1 MLLYQF
7 HGQGTQRIGQESL
20 DGLLDV
26 LARRAADETTE
37 RLVSG
42 WLAGGS
48 AAVCAC
54 LDRPGTLRNAWGRGR
69 HEVMRSLIL
78 EFTFS
83 MMFRWFHHIK
93 SAVSGSPAD
102 RMQARQAWIRRV
114 CIMLWWTDLD
124 KRVAI
129 RMRLNSLLNNDYEAN
144 LAGELSPS
152 VIGLT
157 APNSL
162 SPAEAAELLG
172 NHRPVDVLGSN
183 LSTATM
189 NGSVSVLEPYW
200 LGIRALGVCG
210 VLDRFRPRWDDV
222 AATPVRMSAGLAKG
236 VPLRVW
242 SLSGGLLLAQQ
253 FDLGMAAMFGK
264 LKDLPPDRWAGFS
277 L

>member
-1 MLLYQF
+1 M
-7 HGQGTQRIGQESL
+7 QRIGQESL

-26 LARRAADETTE
+26 LSRSAADEKTE

-42 WLAGGS
+42 WLTGGS
-48 AAVCAC
+48 AAVRAC
-54 LDRPGTLRNAWGRGR
+54 LDRPGTLRNAWGLGR
-69 HEVMRSLIL
+69 HEVMRSLVL

-83 MMFRWFHHIK
+83 MMFRWFHHIE

-102 RMQARQAWIRRV
+102 RMQTRQAWIRRV
-114 CIMLWWTDLD
+114 CIMFWRTDLD
-124 KRVAI
+124 KRVVT
-129 RMRLNSLLNNDYEAN
+129 RLRLNSLFNNDYEAN

-162 SPAEAAELLG
+162 SPAGAAELLG
-172 NHRPVDVLGSN
+172 KHSPVDAVGSN

-189 NGSVSVLEPYW
+189 NGTVSLLEPYW

-222 AATPVRMSAGLAKG
+222 AATPVRRSAGLAKG

-242 SLSGGLLLAQQ
+242 SLSGALLLTQQ
-253 FDLGMAAMFGK
+253 LDLGMAAMFDQHQ
-264 LKDLPPDRWAGFS
+264 DLPPDR
-277 L
+277 

>member
-7 HGQGTQRIGQESL
+7 QDQGTQRIGQESL

-26 LARRAADETTE
+26 LTRRAADETTA

-42 WLAGGS
+42 WLAGGL
-48 AAVCAC
+48 AAVCAR

-69 HEVMRSLIL
+69 HDVMRSLVL

-83 MMFRWFHHIK
+83 MMHRWFHYIE
-93 SAVSGSPAD
+93 SAVSSSPAD
-102 RMQARQAWIRRV
+102 RMQTRQAWIRRV
-114 CIMLWWTDLD
+114 CIMFWRTDLD

-129 RMRLNSLLNNDYEAN
+129 RMRLNSLFNNDYEAN

-157 APNSL
+157 VPNSL
-162 SPAEAAELLG
+162 SPADAAELLG
-172 NHRPVDVLGSN
+172 THRPVDALSSN
-183 LSTATM
+183 LSTAAM

-222 AATPVRMSAGLAKG
+222 TATPVRRSAGLAKG

-242 SLSGGLLLAQQ
+242 SVSAALLLEQQ
-253 FDLGMAAMFGK
+253 LDLAMAAMFVK
-264 LKDLPPDRWAGFS
+264 LKDLPPDRWTKFS
-277 L
+277 W